1 MIFDSQ
7 NRRFRRTHG
16 HRLLKA
22 LKPCVER
29 PPLVAPTDF
38 QGQSSLGAS
47 SRWRRGRSE
56 CGREDRRLEPAPTM
70 DPAGRTR
77 GSAHVGG
84 SSCSR
89 PGRSRR
95 YREDRRLEPAP
106 TWDHR
111 PGRSRRYREDR
122 RLEPAP
128 TRAPAGRTRGSA
140 HVGGSS
146 CSRPGRSP
154 RYRENRRLE
163 PAPTWDLRPR
173 RIPRFR
179 EVRRL
184 AGWCRRQRDVDR

>member
-7 NRRFRRTHG
+7 NRQFRRTQG

-89 PGRSRR
+89 PGRSPRC
-95 YREDRRLEPAP
+95 REDRRLQ
-106 TWDHR
+106 
-111 PGRSRRYREDR
+111 
-122 RLEPAP
+122 
-128 TRAPAGRTRGSA
+128 RAIDPDEAQGVA
-140 HVGGSS
+140 K
-146 CSRPGRSP
+146 
-154 RYRENRRLE
+154 
-163 PAPTWDLRPR
+163 
-173 RIPRFR
+173 I
-179 EVRRL
+179 
-184 AGWCRRQRDVDR
+184 AGWSRLRQRAIDPDEAAGVAKIAGWSRLRQRTIHNANAIGIAPIAYNKAVTLSL